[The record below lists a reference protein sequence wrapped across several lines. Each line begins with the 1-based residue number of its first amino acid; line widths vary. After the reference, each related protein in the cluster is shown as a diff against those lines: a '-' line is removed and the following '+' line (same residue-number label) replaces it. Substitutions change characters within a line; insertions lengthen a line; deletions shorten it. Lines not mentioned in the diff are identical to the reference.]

1 MKQLLTITRAGHRHL
16 IEARALL
23 LSAALGVVSLGAPP
37 ALAAGGPVYAWP
49 RCAPLCAAVP
59 GSATQVSAIYLAVS
73 RGPTPIVTVNAFITG
88 PRHAFSGSLCYEREH
103 HEDEPGC
110 VVAASARARAIAPGV
125 WWLPFHTPVLT
136 RFEATGQPSQRL
148 VRRYW
153 FGVSGAGAEGAR
165 AGILPPLTAR

>member
-1 MKQLLTITRAGHRHL
+1 MKRLLTITTAGHRQL

-23 LSAALGVVSLGAPP
+23 LSAALGVVALGAPP

-59 GSATQVSAIYLAVS
+59 GSATQFSAIYVTVS
-73 RGPTPIVTVNAFITG
+73 RGPTPVVTVNAFMTG
-88 PRHAFSGSLCYEREH
+88 PRRTFSGSLCYQREH
-103 HEDEPGC
+103 HEDQPGC
-110 VVAASARARAIAPGV
+110 VVVASVRARAIAPGV
-125 WWLPFHTPVLT
+125 WWLRFRTPVLT
-136 RFEATGQPSQRL
+136 RYEATGQPRQGL

-153 FGVSGAGAEGAR
+153 LGVSGAGAEGAR